1 MDKYEYRI
9 RAEEINDLIEKKEYV
24 QAVKI
29 ADTIDWRRVRS
40 VVMLCK
46 ISELY
51 KINRRYEDSKEVLLL
66 AYELQGNSRK
76 IIYSLC
82 ELSIKLDETVQAVEY
97 YKEFI
102 KVAPRD
108 TGRFILQYR
117 IYTAQDVSLEE
128 RIAVLEE
135 YQRREYREKWMY
147 ELAYLYHRIGLATRC
162 IEECDDIFV
171 WFGEG
176 KYVIK
181 ALELKMLHA
190 PLSPEQQEVYNARFM
205 IPEPEIT
212 SQQVEEE
219 TKEAEVEPSLSIE
232 IKSVEVTRA
241 KTAEIPSKEVNEE
254 IEEAIE
260 EENPEDVAKTQEVV
274 YPEEDLPQEVYEYSQ
289 EELQQVQEDVQEEEI
304 PDETP
309 EESDMKIADAS
320 DDMDIQV
327 KTIDVNDEYN
337 TINLQDELAKNL
349 AEMFAQEDMEA
360 ADATRA
366 LPIDSIFEATKE
378 IPEKAEE
385 VQEIEEIEETP
396 EVEEAEEI
404 EEAPEAEEV
413 EEIEEA
419 PEAEEAEEIEEAPEA
434 EEVEEIEE
442 APEAEEAEEI
452 EEVPEVEEVEEIE
465 EVPEAEEVEE
475 IEEVPEVEE
484 VEEIEEVP
492 EVEEVEE
499 IEEVPE
505 AEEVEEIE
513 EIPEVEEVE
522 EIEEVPEAK
531 EVDEI
536 REIPVVEEVQEV
548 EEVEEIEEVA
558 EEFSKEEEPKE
569 IPAQI
574 PAVEPLIFSQN
585 QPLPEA
591 FIQAVQSAA
600 IEAAKQAAK
609 QAATEAAA
617 EAAKQAAQATAEAIK
632 EMKPEVAVEEEVIA
646 EPVEETPEEPEVE
659 EAVDTQITGQ
669 LSFSDIMAEWEETK
683 KANEEKHLQEMK
695 QRVMEQT
702 GPLLTDFDINTRN
715 SIQSDLDML
724 SPMLEVFPESDQ
736 KEVEAEISPI
746 PDFEDE
752 KEPETID
759 QVEEELVS
767 EVEEALKEEETVET
781 EEIAEMVETV
791 VEAEEAHEPE
801 LQDRPSSFNTEEI
814 NGLEDKLMGALSKQ
828 HYDTANLQASVME
841 SEMAKANNPVSAAV
855 AETVAATVA
864 AMKAKSITAESVV
877 TPVAAPVIK
886 QEIPI
891 GPRTLTMEEKAL
903 FGGIAPNK
911 DLQEK
916 VAEVLDRASLDP
928 NTNNIIISGE
938 KETGTMETAENLV
951 KYLSQTNRGFSGKS
965 KVYSSEDFTGKDIFS
980 IIGEMANGIIVIN
993 DAGNM
998 SADLCNKLIKAGNEG
1013 EVSGILYILVDTPS
1027 GIERLTRT
1035 FGRITEYFNLKIDI
1049 SVLDNDGL
1057 VKYGKVYAREK
1068 EYSIDDMGV
1077 LALYNR
1083 IEERQTSEHAVTVQE
1098 VKQIIDQAIENSEK
1112 KSFSHFMDVLIA
1124 KRYDKEDMVI
1134 LREKDFMFD

>member
-1 MDKYEYRI
+1 MKKLDKYEYRI

-205 IPEPEIT
+205 VPESEIVP
-212 SQQVEEE
+212 QQAEEE
-219 TKEAEVEPSLSIE
+219 TNEDSVEPALSIE

-241 KTAEIPSKEVNEE
+241 KTAEIPSREVNEE
-254 IEEAIE
+254 IEETME
-260 EENPEDVAKTQEVV
+260 EETLEDNEITQEIV
-274 YPEEDLPQEVYEYSQ
+274 YPQEDLSQDNYEYPQDDLQGIYEYPQEDSQ
-289 EELQQVQEDVQEEEI
+289 QDQVEEDVQEEN
-304 PDETP
+304 PDEIS
-309 EESDMKIADAS
+309 EDSDIKVVDTS
-320 DDMDIQV
+320 DDMDIQI
-327 KTIDVNDEYN
+327 KTIDVNDEYS
-337 TINLQDELAKNL
+337 TINLQDELAKSL

-378 IPEKAEE
+378 IPEKVDEEITEE
-385 VQEIEEIEETP
+385 VK
-396 EVEEAEEI
+396 EVSEAEEI
-404 EEAPEAEEV
+404 EE
-413 EEIEEA
+413 IS
-419 PEAEEAEEIEEAPEA
+419 
-434 EEVEEIEE
+434 
-442 APEAEEAEEI
+442 
-452 EEVPEVEEVEEIE
+452 
-465 EVPEAEEVEE
+465 
-475 IEEVPEVEE
+475 
-484 VEEIEEVP
+484 
-492 EVEEVEE
+492 
-499 IEEVPE
+499 
-505 AEEVEEIE
+505 EVEEIE
-513 EIPEVEEVE
+513 EIEEVSEAEEIE
-522 EIEEVPEAK
+522 EIEEVSEA
-531 EVDEI
+531 
-536 REIPVVEEVQEV
+536 EET
-548 EEVEEIEEVA
+548 EEIEEV
-558 EEFSKEEEPKE
+558 EKVSEVEEPSP
-569 IPAQI
+569 IPT
-574 PAVEPLIFSQN
+574 VEPLIFSQN
-585 QPLPEA
+585 QPLSEA

-600 IEAAKQAAK
+600 IEAAKEAAK

-617 EAAKQAAQATAEAIK
+617 EAAKEAAKATAEAIK
-632 EMKPEVAVEEEVIA
+632 EMKPEIPTVEEETA
-646 EPVEETPEEPEVE
+646 EVEEMVETIEEPETEEVVE
-659 EAVDTQITGQ
+659 KQITGQ

-702 GPLLTDFDINTRN
+702 GPLLSDFDVSTRS

-724 SPMLEVFPESDQ
+724 SPMLNVFPEEDK

-746 PDFEDE
+746 PNYEYEQDQEQSRVDLAEE
-752 KEPETID
+752 K
-759 QVEEELVS
+759 LVS
-767 EVEEALKEEETVET
+767 EVEEALSEDIVSDFASEEPITEAEREETA
-781 EEIAEMVETV
+781 EEIL
-791 VEAEEAHEPE
+791 HEPE
-801 LQDRPSSFNTEEI
+801 EAEIQDRPSSFNTEEI

-828 HYDTANLQASVME
+828 HYDTANLQASVLE
-841 SEMAKANNPVSAAV
+841 NEMARAEESTVSDVV
-855 AETVAATVA
+855 AEPI
-864 AMKAKSITAESVV
+864 S
-877 TPVAAPVIK
+877 APVTAVQEK
-886 QEIPI
+886 QEAPI
-891 GPRTLTMEEKAL
+891 VPRTLTMDEKEL

-911 DLQEK
+911 ELQEK
-916 VAEVLDRASLDP
+916 IAEVLDRASLIP
-928 NTNNIIISGE
+928 NLNNILICGE
-938 KETGTMETAENLV
+938 KETGTMETAENIV
-951 KYLSQTNRGFSGKS
+951 KYLAQSNRGFSGKS
-965 KVYSSEDFTGKDIFS
+965 KVYSSADFTGKDIFA
-980 IIGEMANGIIVIN
+980 IINEMSNGVIIID

-1013 EVSGILYILVDTPS
+1013 QASGILYILVDTPS

-1035 FGRITEYFNLKIDI
+1035 YARIADYFNLRIDI

-1057 VKYGKVYAREK
+1057 VKYGKIYARER

-1112 KSFSHFMDVLIA
+1112 KSLSHFMDVLIA
-1124 KRYDKEDMVI
+1124 KRYDKEDMII
-1134 LREKDFMFD
+1134 LREKDFMFN

>member
-1 MDKYEYRI
+1 MKKLDKYEYRI

-205 IPEPEIT
+205 VPESEIVP
-212 SQQVEEE
+212 QQAEEE
-219 TKEAEVEPSLSIE
+219 TNEDSVEPALSIE

-241 KTAEIPSKEVNEE
+241 KTAEIPSREVNEE
-254 IEEAIE
+254 IEETME
-260 EENPEDVAKTQEVV
+260 EETLEDNEITQEIV
-274 YPEEDLPQEVYEYSQ
+274 YPQEDLSQDNYEYPQDDLQGIYEYPQEDSQ
-289 EELQQVQEDVQEEEI
+289 QDQVEEDVQEEN
-304 PDETP
+304 PDEIS
-309 EESDMKIADAS
+309 EDSDIKVVDTS
-320 DDMDIQV
+320 DDMDIQI
-327 KTIDVNDEYN
+327 KTIDVNDEYS
-337 TINLQDELAKNL
+337 TINLQDELAKSL

-378 IPEKAEE
+378 IPEKVDEEITEE
-385 VQEIEEIEETP
+385 VKK
-396 EVEEAEEI
+396 VS
-404 EEAPEAEEV
+404 
-413 EEIEEA
+413 
-419 PEAEEAEEIEEAPEA
+419 
-434 EEVEEIEE
+434 
-442 APEAEEAEEI
+442 EAEEI
-452 EEVPEVEEVEEIE
+452 EEVS
-465 EVPEAEEVEE
+465 
-475 IEEVPEVEE
+475 
-484 VEEIEEVP
+484 
-492 EVEEVEE
+492 
-499 IEEVPE
+499 
-505 AEEVEEIE
+505 EVEEIE
-513 EIPEVEEVE
+513 EIEEVSEAEEIEEIEEFSEVEETEEIEEVSEVEEPEEIEEVSEVE
-522 EIEEVPEAK
+522 EIEE
-531 EVDEI
+531 I
-536 REIPVVEEVQEV
+536 EEVSEV
-548 EEVEEIEEVA
+548 EEPEEIEEVSEA
-558 EEFSKEEEPKE
+558 EEIEEIEEVSEAEETEEIEEVEKVSEVEEPSP
-569 IPAQI
+569 IPT
-574 PAVEPLIFSQN
+574 VEPLIFSQN
-585 QPLPEA
+585 QPLSEA

-600 IEAAKQAAK
+600 IEAAKEAAK
-609 QAATEAAA
+609 QAAA
-617 EAAKQAAQATAEAIK
+617 EAAKEAAKATAEAIK
-632 EMKPEVAVEEEVIA
+632 EMKPEIPTVEEETA
-646 EPVEETPEEPEVE
+646 EVEEMVETIEEPETEEVVE
-659 EAVDTQITGQ
+659 KQITGQ

-702 GPLLTDFDINTRN
+702 GPLLSDFDVSTRS

-724 SPMLEVFPESDQ
+724 SPMLNVFPEEDK

-746 PDFEDE
+746 PNYEYEQDQEQSRVDLAEE
-752 KEPETID
+752 K
-759 QVEEELVS
+759 LVS
-767 EVEEALKEEETVET
+767 EVEEALSEDIVSDFASEEPITEAEREETAD
-781 EEIAEMVETV
+781 EIL
-791 VEAEEAHEPE
+791 HEPE
-801 LQDRPSSFNTEEI
+801 EAEIQDRPSSFNTEEI

-828 HYDTANLQASVME
+828 HYDTANLQASVLE
-841 SEMAKANNPVSAAV
+841 NEMARAEESTVSDVV
-855 AETVAATVA
+855 AE
-864 AMKAKSITAESVV
+864 SIS
-877 TPVAAPVIK
+877 APVTAVQEK
-886 QEIPI
+886 QEAPI
-891 GPRTLTMEEKAL
+891 VPRTLTMDEKEL

-911 DLQEK
+911 ELQEK
-916 VAEVLDRASLDP
+916 IAEVLDRASLIP
-928 NTNNIIISGE
+928 NLNNILICGE
-938 KETGTMETAENLV
+938 KETGTMETAENIV
-951 KYLSQTNRGFSGKS
+951 KYLAQSNRGFSGKS
-965 KVYSSEDFTGKDIFS
+965 KVYSSADFTGKDIFA
-980 IIGEMANGIIVIN
+980 IINEMSNGVIIID

-1013 EVSGILYILVDTPS
+1013 QASGILYILVDTPS
-1027 GIERLTRT
+1027 GIERLIRT
-1035 FGRITEYFNLKIDI
+1035 YARIADYFNLRIDI

-1057 VKYGKVYAREK
+1057 VKYGKIYARER

-1112 KSFSHFMDVLIA
+1112 KSLSHFMDVLIA
-1124 KRYDKEDMVI
+1124 KRYDKEDMII
-1134 LREKDFMFD
+1134 LREKDFMFN